1 MSRSYQVSFETFE
14 PRGGDFG
21 RLRFVI
27 TKEGSSA
34 QDYLVVEISRNAQ
47 LRFKNF
53 GLTDVDLKR
62 VAAKAVEQHIL
73 GNVPP
78 ERYERK
84 EVTTIQVWDDWYPG
98 HPEAPETI
106 DDFENFVVTLPPP
119 PLGFKTPTSK
129 T

>member
-1 MSRSYQVSFETFE
+1 MSRSYRVSFETFE
-14 PRGGDFG
+14 PRGGHFE

-27 TKEGSSA
+27 TKEGSGE
-34 QDYLVVEISRNAQ
+34 DYPIVKVSGSVETWF
-47 LRFKNF
+47 LNF
-53 GLTDVDLKR
+53 GISGDDLGR
-62 VAAKAVEQHIL
+62 VAAKAVEQHLL
-73 GNVPP
+73 GDVPRSQYR
-78 ERYERK
+78 EGAD
-84 EVTTIQVWDDWYPG
+84 TIIVESTWYPG